1 MIQIK
6 RILFFVFVTFLVL
19 LNLIDQKSK
28 VHAESITYIDDL
40 ITAAQS
46 KKLWEKRAWRKILF
60 IPDRFFYSSNR
71 SLISEKAF
79 FLSSDGR
86 TNPEHELIATLKAF
100 NEPFPLNPKKNY
112 MHPQCRYAARFHW
125 LVDELSIDQNKL
137 EFQPCPDLHKFIDYL
152 DYEGV
157 SLVFSNYV
165 ADGPGSLFGH
175 TFLRL
180 HRNLDSQ
187 SDSALLD
194 DIANFSAFVPNAKSW
209 LYPIKGLS
217 GGYQGRFSVVP
228 YYQKIQEYN
237 NYESRDLWEYRLNLS
252 KKEIRLLELVL
263 WEVGWTYI
271 DYYYLD
277 DNCAYIMLAVLEAA
291 KPELSLTGN
300 TWLYA
305 IPSDTIRVVT
315 RVPNLIQNV
324 TYRPSVLSRYIMRM
338 SVLNENEKKSLEKL
352 VVNNNKFLI
361 SSILQGCDN
370 KCQAKIIDSALEY
383 IDYKEKLVGS
393 NDPVEYRDLRES
405 LLLVRAEEG
414 VKSDSLIGNPQ
425 SSSPDLGHDS
435 GLVSLSIGTTFT
447 GDPFSDLRWRPALHD
462 IEANELGYS
471 NGLGVGFLDTIFRTD
486 YKNKEIYLRNFHL
499 LEITSLPAQVPN
511 IDFLAWHFDTGYE
524 YGFGFGDEATE
535 GREYLQIGIGSAL
548 FGFENQALLFAMIHC
563 DIGYSNDFG
572 AHIGPTFSF
581 GAMAKLS
588 SRFKLIVKSEFA
600 KRFNYERSIDS
611 MDYSVTLSS
620 YLTQNTETQ
629 FILAN
634 KEGIGEVSL
643 ALKYYF

>member
-6 RILFFVFVTFLVL
+6 RCLFFVIVTFLVL
-19 LNLIDQKSK
+19 LNFIEQTSK
-28 VHAESITYIDDL
+28 VHAESIPYIEDL
-40 ITAAQS
+40 ITKAQAQ
-46 KKLWEKRAWRKILF
+46 KLWEQRAWRKLMF
-60 IPDRFFYSSNR
+60 IPDRFYSSAR

-79 FLSSDGR
+79 FLSPDGKN
-86 TNPEHELIATLKAF
+86 NPEHELIATLKAF
-100 NEPFPLNPKKNY
+100 NKPMLLDAKKNE

-125 LVDELSIDQNKL
+125 LVDELKIDRNKM
-137 EFQPCPDLHKFIDYL
+137 EFQPCPELHKFIDFL

-180 HRNLDSQ
+180 HRNTDMQ

-194 DIANFSAFVPNAKSW
+194 DIANFSAFVPAVKGW
-209 LYPIKGLS
+209 LYPIKGLA

-252 KKEIRLLELVL
+252 KKEIRLLELAL

-271 DYYYLD
+271 DYFYLD

-291 KPELSLTGN
+291 KPELRLTGS
-300 TWLYA
+300 TWMYA
-305 IPSDTIRVVT
+305 IPSDTIRVVA
-315 RVPNLIQNV
+315 RSPNLVRNV
-324 TYRPSVLSRYIMRM
+324 TYRPSVLSRYIMRA
-338 SVLNENEKKSLEKL
+338 SVLNKSENQRLEKL
-352 VVNNNKFLI
+352 VLNNNQFLI
-361 SSILQGCDN
+361 PSILQGCEN
-370 KCQAKIIDSALEY
+370 QCKTKIIDSALEY

-393 NDPVEYRDLRES
+393 NDPVEYRDLRS
-405 LLLVRAEEG
+405 NLLMARAQEG
-414 VKSDSLIGNPQ
+414 VKSDPLTDAPQ

-435 GLVSLSIGTTFT
+435 GLVSLSFGYTFM

-462 IEANELGYS
+462 IEANEQGYS
-471 NGLGVGFLDTIFRTD
+471 NGLGIGFLDTIVRAD
-486 YKNKEIYLRNFHL
+486 YKNKEIYLKNFHL
-499 LEITSLPAQVPN
+499 LEITSLPEQVPN
-511 IDFLAWHFDTGYE
+511 IHFLAWHFDIGYE
-524 YGFGFGDEATE
+524 YGFGFGNAATE
-535 GREYLQIGIGSAL
+535 GREYLQLGIGSAL
-548 FGFENQALLFAMIHC
+548 FGFKNQALLFLIAHGDM
-563 DIGYSNDFG
+563 GYSSNFG
-572 AHIGPTFSF
+572 AHIGPTISL

-588 SRFKLIVKSEFA
+588 PRFKIIAKTEFA

-611 MDYSVTLSS
+611 MEYSTTLST
-620 YLTQNTETQ
+620 YLTQNTEAQ
-629 FILAN
+629 INLAN

-643 ALKYYF
+643 ALRFYF

>member
-6 RILFFVFVTFLVL
+6 ISLLFVFITFLVL
-19 LNLIDQKSK
+19 INLIDQTSK
-28 VHAESITYIDDL
+28 VYADTIPYIEDL
-40 ITAAQS
+40 ITQAQS
-46 KKLWEKRAWRKILF
+46 KKIWEQRAWRKLLF
-60 IPDRFFYSSNR
+60 IPDRFFYSSDH
-71 SLISEKAF
+71 SLISEKSF
-79 FLSSDGR
+79 FFSFDGR
-86 TNPEHELIATLKAF
+86 NNPEHELVATLKAF
-100 NEPFPLNPKKNY
+100 NDPMPLNPKKNY

-125 LVDELSIDQNKL
+125 LVEELKIDPKRM
-137 EFQPCPDLHKFIDYL
+137 EFQPCPELHKFIDYL

-180 HRNLDSQ
+180 HRNTDLQ

-194 DIANFSAFVPNAKSW
+194 DIANFSAFVPAVKSW

-291 KPELSLTGN
+291 KPELRLTGS
-300 TWLYA
+300 TRLYA
-305 IPSDTIRVVT
+305 IPSDTIRVVA
-315 RVPNLIQNV
+315 RVPNLVRSV
-324 TYRPSVLSRYIMRM
+324 TYRPSVLSRYIIRI
-338 SVLNENEKKSLEKL
+338 SVLNESEKQRLEKL
-352 VVNNNKFLI
+352 VLSNNQSSI
-361 SSILQGCDN
+361 SSILQGCD
-370 KCQAKIIDSALEY
+370 KQCQAKIIDSALEY

-393 NDPVEYRDLRES
+393 NDPVEYRDLRS
-405 LLLVRAEEG
+405 NLLLARAQEE
-414 VKSDSLIGNPQ
+414 VKSDPLIDSPQ

-435 GLVSLSIGTTFT
+435 GLVSLSMGTTFT

-462 IEANELGYS
+462 IEANDQGYS
-471 NGLGVGFLDTIFRTD
+471 NGLGIGFLDTIVRVD
-486 YKNKEIYLRNFHL
+486 YKNKEIYLKDFHL
-499 LEITSLPAQVPN
+499 LEITSLPSQVPN
-511 IDFLAWHFDTGYE
+511 IHFLAWHFDTGYE
-524 YGFGFGDEATE
+524 YGFGFGDSATE
-535 GREYLQIGIGSAL
+535 GREYLQLGIGSAL
-548 FGFENQALLFAMIHC
+548 FSFENQALLFAIIHG
-563 DIGYSNDFG
+563 DMGYSSDFG
-572 AHIGPTFSF
+572 AHIGPTLSL

-588 SRFKLIVKSEFA
+588 PRFKFIVKSEFA

-611 MDYSVTLSS
+611 MEYSLTLSS
-620 YLTQNTETQ
+620 YLTQNFEAQ
-629 FILAN
+629 INLAN

-643 ALKYYF
+643 ALRYYF